1 MATQNNKKEGF
12 GESVINWL
20 IPIYSN
26 FSKTPLFISTYEDQH
41 LACFIKKY

>member
-20 IPIYSN
+20 AFIYGD
-26 FSKTPLFISTYEDQH
+26 YH
-41 LACFIKKY
+41 LNPYKMWIFKN

>member
-20 IPIYSN
+20 ACIYGN
-26 FSKTPLFISTYEDQH
+26 HHLNLYKMGASK
-41 LACFIKKY
+41 K